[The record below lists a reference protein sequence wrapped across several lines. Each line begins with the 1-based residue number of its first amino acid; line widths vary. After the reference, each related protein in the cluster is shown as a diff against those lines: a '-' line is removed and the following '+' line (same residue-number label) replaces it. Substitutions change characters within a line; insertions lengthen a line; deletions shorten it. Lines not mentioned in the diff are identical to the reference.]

1 MIVNSSTID
10 SYREVMGDEWGSFII
25 KITDVFMDTVPN
37 YLAEMNAA
45 YIEKDPESLK
55 RVAHT
60 LKSSASTVG
69 ADEMFTI
76 CTEIENMAKEG
87 DLAGS
92 GVLIAQLERVIPIVF
107 QELESIRPET

>member
-1 MIVNSSTID
+1 MIVNSSTIE
-10 SYREVMGDEWGSFII
+10 SYREVMGDEWGSFFI
-25 KITDVFMDTVPN
+25 KIIDIFMDTVPG
-37 YLAEMNAA
+37 YLTEMNAA
-45 YIEKDPESLK
+45 YIEQDPDSLK

-69 ADEMFTI
+69 ADKMFLI

-92 GVLIAQLERVIPIVF
+92 KVMITQLERVIPSVF
-107 QELESIRPET
+107 QELEKIKPET